1 MSRSVVRRFR
11 NLAVAG
17 AAGLG
22 LAGCA
27 SDPAFWEGMAL
38 AADAIAATT
47 ASCYYRYNA
56 YGVSEYYC
64 PPSYGYGGPVYVA
77 PVPVYAPPRNHRYDR
92 HDRRDRRDWRRDR
105 DHDRGGHHRGRRDRR
120 GGKG

>member
-1 MSRSVVRRFR
+1 MSRSIVRRLR
-11 NLAVAG
+11 GLAAAGVAG
-17 AAGLG
+17 VSLT
-22 LAGCA
+22 GCA

-64 PPSYGYGGPVYVA
+64 PPSYGYAPVYVT
-77 PVPVYAPPRNHRYDR
+77 PVPVYTPPRSHNYNR

-105 DHDRGGHHRGRRDRR
+105 DHDRGGHHGGRR
-120 GGKG
+120 GGKGRHG